1 MKAFIESARSQLE
14 KSASCL
20 LPMCFHRRCFSS
32 SLLLLYISEVF
43 LLFRLFPPI
52 NVMPLCLSL
61 TSFLSLS
68 LQVQENVFVEFNHQ
82 QLLDLYNKVCFI
94 MFRVRVRAT
103 FMPHHLR
110 VFVPSIHVAFCT
122 PSYFDLFKYLFQTS
136 SSSLCHSFVHT
147 FAPKTHHFPSFFQ
160 LEIVQG
166 QLDSLTWC
174 LLDFVQPHT
183 HRHTQAHEL
192 YVNGV
197 FADSHA
203 AVRGLAIKFCA
214 LIYLRNMSSL
224 KKWVPFWTPFCTH
237 YSEPGFYSGKLPQIH
252 QYELYLNKFV

>member
-1 MKAFIESARSQLE
+1 MSSWSLTTSNCLICTTRFVSLCFVCVSVPL
-14 KSASCL
+14 SCHIILVFLCQVSMLHFAL
-20 LPMCFHRRCFSS
+20 LHTSIFLNISFRLPLLLCVILLCTHSLQKLIISPLSFSS
-32 SLLLLYISEVF
+32 KSSKDSWIPWHDAFWTLYS
-43 LLFRLFPPI
+43 
-52 NVMPLCLSL
+52 
-61 TSFLSLS
+61 
-68 LQVQENVFVEFNHQ
+68 
-82 QLLDLYNKVCFI
+82 
-94 MFRVRVRAT
+94 
-103 FMPHHLR
+103 
-110 VFVPSIHVAFCT
+110 
-122 PSYFDLFKYLFQTS
+122 
-136 SSSLCHSFVHT
+136 HT
-147 FAPKTHHFPSFFQ
+147 
-160 LEIVQG
+160 
-166 QLDSLTWC
+166 
-174 LLDFVQPHT
+174 HT

>member
-94 MFRVRVRAT
+94 MFRVCVRAT

-136 SSSLCHSFVHT
+136 SPSLCHSFVHIRS
-147 FAPKTHHFPSFFQ
+147 KNSSFPLFLSARNRPRTAGFPDMMPFG
-160 LEIVQG
+160 LC
-166 QLDSLTWC
+166 TA
-174 LLDFVQPHT
+174 T
-183 HRHTQAHEL
+183 HTQTH
-192 YVNGV
+192 
-197 FADSHA
+197 
-203 AVRGLAIKFCA
+203 
-214 LIYLRNMSSL
+214 SS
-224 KKWVPFWTPFCTH
+224 TRTIC
-237 YSEPGFYSGKLPQIH
+237 
-252 QYELYLNKFV
+252 